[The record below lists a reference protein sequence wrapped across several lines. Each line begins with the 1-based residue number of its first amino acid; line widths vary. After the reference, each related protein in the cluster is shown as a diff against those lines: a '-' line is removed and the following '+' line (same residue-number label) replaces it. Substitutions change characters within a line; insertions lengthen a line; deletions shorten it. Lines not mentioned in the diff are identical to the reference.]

1 MKRKPQFTP
10 PPFVK
15 EIVEKPQPILK
26 VRQAINE
33 TLPLE
38 TIASVKDM
46 PLDLQRNLLAK
57 WEETVF
63 SLHTQYVEAIAI
75 RDALALHVKTDLMR
89 PHWVRHASI
98 ASLHGAGANL
108 LPCTKC
114 GRMTAWSFDG
124 RPQCTIFRDMTPTD
138 ASHAVCMVETGSRK
152 WVTRE
157 ERDVANILAGY
168 GTEKN
173 VAKKKGKK

>member
-15 EIVEKPQPILK
+15 EIAPKAQPVLK
-26 VRQAINE
+26 VRQTINE

-38 TIASVKDM
+38 TISQVKDM
-46 PLDLQRNLLAK
+46 PLELQRNLLAK
-57 WEETVF
+57 WEESVYA
-63 SLHTQYVEAIAI
+63 LHTQYVEAIAI
-75 RDALALHVKTDLMR
+75 RDALALHVKTNLMK
-89 PHWVRHASI
+89 PHWTKHASV
-98 ASLHGAGANL
+98 AQLHGAGANL
-108 LPCTKC
+108 IPCAKC

-124 RPQCTIFRDMTPTD
+124 RPQCTIFRDMVPTD
-138 ASHAVCMVETGSRK
+138 ASHAVCMVETGSKK

-168 GTEKN
+168 GTEK
-173 VAKKKGKK
+173 KSPKKGKK